1 MDRSDST
8 SSHHAADRA
17 LVSVVVPVYNRP
29 TLVQEAIR
37 SVLEQTEPRFEIVVV
52 DDGSTDG
59 TADVV
64 EAHFGHDPR
73 LRVVRQ
79 PNGGTAAARNRG
91 IDEARAPWIAFLD
104 DDDVWLP
111 GYLEGQLRVAA
122 ENPDASAVL
131 CDARFE
137 GSWERKAPTVF
148 SRRSWK
154 TPDSLEAMLDGAWGL
169 PSSLMIRT
177 DVAQALHFSREY
189 RVSEDTEFL
198 FRFHIAGHRL
208 VENPAVLSTW
218 RKHDGAG
225 GADTKQKTSD
235 DTAVALDHLHI
246 LERYASYA
254 RKPKSVLRQIAR
266 RRALLHVRAGRWRSA
281 RPHLWAWWR
290 RRPSSTRAFRYLLT
304 SLVRGDAKTPGAA
317 DGASR

>member
-1 MDRSDST
+1 MDVKDPT
-8 SSHHAADRA
+8 SPRPDDNGA

-37 SVLEQTEPRFEIVVV
+37 SVLEQTEPRFELVVV

-59 TADVV
+59 TAGVV
-64 EAHFGHDPR
+64 EARFGHDPR

-79 PNGGTAAARNRG
+79 QNGGTAAARNRG

-122 ENPDASAVL
+122 ENPDAAAVL

-169 PSSLMIRT
+169 PSSLMLRT
-177 DVAQALHFSREY
+177 DVARALHFSREY
-189 RVSEDTEFL
+189 RVSEDTEFF
-198 FRFHIAGHRL
+198 FRFHLAGHRL

-218 RKHDGAG
+218 RKHDGG

-246 LERYASYA
+246 LERYAEHA
-254 RKPKSVLRQIAR
+254 RNPKGVLRQIAR

-304 SLVRGDAKTPGAA
+304 SLVRGDAPDPVGVDAKGP
-317 DGASR
+317 